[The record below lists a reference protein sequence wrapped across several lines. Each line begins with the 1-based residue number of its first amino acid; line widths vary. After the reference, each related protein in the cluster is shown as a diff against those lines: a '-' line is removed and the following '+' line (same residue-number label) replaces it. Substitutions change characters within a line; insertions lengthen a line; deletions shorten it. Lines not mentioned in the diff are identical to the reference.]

1 MLSGRKSRFMDCS
14 QKSKILYLQLD
25 KNQVGIDKS
34 AGLLKTLKIENQIK
48 GDKCFH
54 TIIGN

>member
-1 MLSGRKSRFMDCS
+1 MEVKTGLWVAHSS
-14 QKSKILYLQLD
+14 QKSCIWNLT

-54 TIIGN
+54 TITGN